1 MKWGSGVLAGLL
13 SASVLG
19 LPAYVQAGTM
29 GNGAWQRLAAARK
42 ETDLNFKDL
51 PKVVQDAVVA
61 ASSGSK
67 VHQATQYID
76 TVNGKVHYHV
86 VAGNGVVR
94 RTFVLDDAGNLLM
107 TKDKVDF
114 ESPPDPVKE
123 TIAKETG
130 HGKVLDNVEKAS
142 GQGKTYY
149 IGSFVL
155 GNGGIPDRIIRVGED
170 GTPVGGIPEDDI
182 QLKNE
187 KVVPQAFRILL
198 AEIKTETVKPD
209 DLPGPVKATIAAE
222 AKSDP
227 VDSVVHLLPVGA
239 EPDAYVATFG
249 NADTQRKIFVDGNGD
264 ELAGAAELRP
274 YIKPHMGV

>member
-1 MKWGSGVLAGLL
+1 MKKISWILAGFL
-13 SASVLG
+13 SAGVLG
-19 LPAYVQAGTM
+19 LPAYVKGGSM
-29 GNGAWQRLAAARK
+29 GNGAGQRLAAARR
-42 ETDLNFKDL
+42 EMDVDFKNL

-61 ASSGSK
+61 ASGGSK
-67 VHQATQYID
+67 VHEATQYID

-94 RTFVLDDAGNLLM
+94 QTFVLDDAGNLLM
-107 TKDKVDF
+107 TKDEVDF
-114 ESPPDPVKE
+114 ESTPDPVKQ
-123 TIAKETG
+123 TIGKETG

-142 GQGKTYY
+142 DQGKTYY
-149 IGSFVL
+149 IGSIVL
-155 GNGGIPDRIIRVGED
+155 GNGGIPDKIIRVGED

-198 AEIKTETVKPD
+198 AEIKTETVKLD

-227 VDSVVHLLPVGA
+227 VNSVVHLLPGGA
-239 EPDAYVATFG
+239 EPDAYVATVG
-249 NADTQRKIFVDGNGD
+249 NAGTQRNIFVDGNGD